1 MTSRHCRPPLTN
13 HRRALAVRARR
24 RAIPIDIL
32 EDEIAY
38 TNSVMGR
45 IIEVVDV
52 VQILSIRIVVDIR
65 LA

>member
-1 MTSRHCRPPLTN
+1 M
-13 HRRALAVRARR
+13 RARR